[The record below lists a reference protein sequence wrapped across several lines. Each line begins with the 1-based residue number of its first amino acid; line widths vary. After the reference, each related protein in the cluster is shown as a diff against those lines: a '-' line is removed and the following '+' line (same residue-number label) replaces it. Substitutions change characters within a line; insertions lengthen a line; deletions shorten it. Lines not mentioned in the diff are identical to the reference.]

1 MSEQTLTTILAKLIS
16 DSEAEAAPKIIT
28 LPRGL
33 VVLINSMPTKFMLR
47 TWRVN
52 RVPDV
57 QEWSTCFDYL
67 PDGYK
72 PATKP
77 EPIEVEEHKQIML
90 SASWTVLK
98 LF

>member
-1 MSEQTLTTILAKLIS
+1 MSEQNLTTILVHLIS
-16 DSEAEAAPKIIT
+16 ASEADAAPKIIT

-33 VVLINSMPTKFMLR
+33 VVLINSAPTKFTLR

-57 QEWSTCFDYL
+57 QEWLTCFNYL

-72 PATKP
+72 PSTKP
-77 EPIEVEEHKQIML
+77 EPIEVQEHKQIML